1 MFPFPESGRRIS
13 QEGTFGRGIRE
24 AAFNSPGLARGPMSR
39 TSRNFIIAYA
49 LLVGL
54 PILGLV
60 GILKSGRA
68 LAAPISVDGVWK
80 LQTDP
85 LRLAALPCGKT
96 LASSPDAA
104 LAISQSGRN
113 FTLNLKDGPKSAAS
127 GALDGTSLKAS
138 LVPSAPWSEEA
149 GCGSGREIS
158 LVATVDPKTNP
169 RSLEGTLSVST
180 CLSCTPVEFRAV
192 RVATPVKKGSH

>member
-1 MFPFPESGRRIS
+1 
-13 QEGTFGRGIRE
+13 
-24 AAFNSPGLARGPMSR
+24 MSR
-39 TSRNFIIAYA
+39 TNTNFIIAYA

-60 GILKSGRA
+60 GILKSGRV

-85 LRLAALPCGKT
+85 VHLAALPCGKT

-104 LAISQSGRN
+104 LTISQSGRN
-113 FTLNLKDGPKSAAS
+113 FTLSLKDEPKSAAS
-127 GALDGTSLKAS
+127 GVLDGTSLKAS

-149 GCGSGREIS
+149 GCGSDREIS
-158 LVATVDPKTNP
+158 LVATVDPKANP
-169 RSLEGTLSVST
+169 RSLEGTLSVKQ
-180 CLSCTPVEFRAV
+180 CLSCAPVDFRAV
-192 RVATPVKKGSH
+192 RVATPAKKGSH